1 MATLEELSQ
10 ALIEADKAGNAEDAA
25 VLAHAYSQRKAEA
38 SRPVGLQDTGQGRAS
53 SFFSNVGRGA
63 ASIVP
68 NTIGGLGEIVGSDTL
83 TETADTIEGSIY
95 EALPVNPL
103 YQDEFI
109 QKAGNVIG
117 QAGTTMATGGFGAGF
132 GKLVGGARGLNIG
145 GQIGALAPATLSGVR
160 EGAGRAD
167 ELGLT
172 GGSRYA
178 RALLGGLNEL
188 VTEKVG
194 GLGTELGLTAKMLG
208 ESVEFGGKQIIKGTL
223 TEAGEESG
231 SQLLSN
237 IEDKLMAP
245 EGVKTPGVLK
255 GTGEAAA
262 LGAVGGAF
270 MGSVNSAINTIAGNP
285 PPKTEEQ
292 VSVEGDEIE
301 LTESVSDLTRE
312 QAEEIDRKNL
322 IQDAAVVAD
331 ASPEL
336 PATAQV
342 LNEILAE
349 ESTETTESVSTEET
363 PAEVAESP
371 VVETQEVVQEEVI
384 PEAAQVQDEFVT
396 TDIVD
401 EANDLGG
408 VESESI
414 AELPAGDVALD
425 TVETSEVA
433 ETVPEAT
440 VEQDQVID
448 ETPREP
454 QANDRVQFRREGQ
467 IRTGNYLGRDSLGRH
482 VVEVNGKKEFATS
495 ISPAAAGDTSQVQLS
510 TGTRQI
516 KNPATRQQLES
527 LVDEF
532 SASVPG
538 APRPQ
543 IVTIEQVRN
552 DPEFQ
557 YLRDKA
563 ASFGIQDQLEYID
576 GWVNDGRVYIV
587 EGRSLESAKKNMIHE
602 IVSHIGAQGV
612 ATEAEL
618 NKIADIIRRSNPG
631 IEQKVRLMYEGADEA
646 TITNE
651 MIAMFSEE
659 YQSADPMNLPK
670 GWKKAWEDIKRVLRA
685 IIKRL
690 GGNPNAWDDVELHQ
704 FFSRAIESLSQAPD
718 TTDQGTQLSISQ
730 AYEVNKANFP
740 GTPEAIAEN
749 ERQLEAG
756 VSNAREMQ
764 ARFAPYDA
772 RNRQYIGV
780 TFQEMQDDAN
790 SYLDTM
796 SLDDSYQAIISNTVP
811 DAFKPG
817 ADGRQNVLAAMWIR
831 RAETMLESVTDPYD
845 QARNLGMLNEMALRY
860 AAQGTRDGRA
870 LGSRANAN
878 ALLQPIAPIL
888 ANQQIM
894 IRRADNV
901 TKRRFEGGVE
911 AATRKVRRVDKI
923 ASEEAADELNSNLS
937 GESTERKAIRKEA
950 TKLRNRAQ
958 ESAERIFRSLVRPKQ
973 EGDPETDPVRELYN
987 AHIANPFSKEDFVN
1001 ALVDLTV
1008 DQQTAETLFTTSMDE
1023 IRGRQLEKILKDQAA
1038 LVRAEEK
1045 RLENVNK
1052 QAEDLVNSSD
1062 QSLPSTKAKRQ
1073 TLSSLFR
1080 LQITNP
1086 KSFIEF
1092 FNELTKIGVNV
1103 DLIDQ
1108 LYKKAELERQ
1118 FIQEKKDADEA
1129 LKDLQSHALS
1139 ANRIIGQLAERYSDT
1154 PTYRPGK
1161 GPDLVRE
1168 IYQKHIKAPMT
1179 KDAFVGQL
1187 TDLNVPYLTA
1197 SSLYDISLL
1206 EIKALAR
1213 INELKLIDSELKKK
1227 DRAIQVAE
1235 RRASQ
1240 LIYRTEEKLRQ
1251 GSKDLDSSES
1261 GDTINKAFR
1270 EQVETPSDWPTFRD
1284 RLKTLNVGEEV
1295 ANRLFRT
1302 AEREAS
1308 DQQSMQDFKDEKSAR
1323 EAREKLIGKDSK
1335 KLADILNRLRKK
1347 MYPDMNWR
1355 DIFEMLP
1362 DQQRER
1368 QAEIYTRLRLDE
1380 RLQGLTQ
1387 AEAIE
1392 LTNELDKAWQRER
1405 RKVFQRELSRVGVL
1419 GEKSKADTEKV
1430 VKAIPALLRS
1440 MNLGTFN
1447 SAMFRD
1453 AVAAEYGIRLMS
1465 QEDAARLRKLAIEAW
1480 ELPEGVIRNKK
1491 LRDILSDL
1499 QRTTG
1504 SSRVEILNNFWMASV
1519 LSGTAT
1525 SFDTFMSALN
1535 GFGNNLLQA
1544 SALVIRGRG
1553 KAGIEAHAQWW
1564 SGLRQGLQ
1572 ESLSI
1577 LLKGDYTGLK
1587 RFGEDLNKSL
1597 EGESNF
1603 RPVPLGEE
1611 LLRSGKWYQ
1620 QGLATVMVYTGRIM
1634 AAADHINN
1642 TATTHGAMAVA
1653 RALNPEIYNN
1663 LTSFT
1668 KEERANART
1677 RAIEEVTGGIAP
1689 RTLEEKNTVS
1699 VRTREILHNLLSDEH
1714 YAEASFIGDQA
1725 AYQNDPIGLFGSVYS
1740 VFNTA
1745 LGSAERAAESLSED
1759 PNFSNSIT
1767 RAGLAVLAG
1776 GLRGITGTKFMR
1788 FGFNFGNDLT
1798 QYIPGTVLAQKLAP
1812 VYGAD
1817 MTRSQQDLLMAKNIF
1832 GLMVTS
1838 SLAAFFMGGD
1848 DDEDRPM
1855 IEGNWSSLSK
1865 EKKAQL
1871 RSAGREPMTITWR
1884 TADGTVKRLSYKSW
1898 PTGGIFVAVGGMLDQ
1913 KRYEPAKWSQTG
1925 VGGHLLKGV
1934 TTGVLHVR
1942 DTAALE
1948 GLSELIGSSSYSS
1961 NADADFMDKLTKLPA
1976 RFVGGFVPNLL
1987 KDVDTWDDP
1996 RHFRPEST
2004 WDEYAR
2010 NVPVVRRSVAEGRQ
2024 MLDLLGGDVKI
2035 TRTPWRRVFTEAEKP
2050 GAYKELGDLLDRG
2063 MTLTPPNP
2071 KRKIRFKGQETT
2083 IEGLGKEAEWRYA
2096 KILGG
2101 EYKKFLEDNGTRLRL
2116 MTDSRADDFIKD
2128 RSRVLSERAE
2138 KLLIRDLT
2146 NNPPAQ

>member
-25 VLAHAYSQRKAEA
+25 VLARAYSQRKAEA
-38 SRPVGLQDTGQGRAS
+38 SRPIGLQDTGQGRAS

-167 ELGLT
+167 DLGLT
-172 GGSRYA
+172 GTSRYG

-188 VTEKVG
+188 ITEKVG
-194 GLGTELGLTAKMLG
+194 GTATELGLTAKILG
-208 ESVEFGGKQIIKGTL
+208 ESIEFGGKQLLKGTA
-223 TEAGEESG
+223 TEAGEEAG

-245 EGVKTPGVLK
+245 EGVETPGLLK

-262 LGAVGGAF
+262 LGAVGGTF
-270 MGSVNSAINTIAGNP
+270 MGSVNAAINTIAGNP
-285 PPKTEEQ
+285 TPKVEER
-292 VSVEGDEIE
+292 VSVEGDEVE
-301 LTESVSDLTRE
+301 LTESVSDLTQE
-312 QAEEIDRKNL
+312 QAAEIDRKNL

-349 ESTETTESVSTEET
+349 ESTETTEPVSTEET
-363 PAEVAESP
+363 PAEVTESP
-371 VVETQEVVQEEVI
+371 VVETQEVIQEEVI
-384 PEAAQVQDEFVT
+384 PEAAQVQDELIA

-401 EANDLGG
+401 ETNDLGG

-414 AELPAGDVALD
+414 SELPAGDVALD
-425 TVETSEVA
+425 AVETSEVA
-433 ETVPEAT
+433 EAIPEAA
-440 VEQDQVID
+440 VKQDQAVD
-448 ETPREP
+448 EAPREP

-552 DPEFQ
+552 NPEFQ

-618 NKIADIIRRSNPG
+618 NKIADIIRRANPE

-670 GWKKAWEDIKRVLRA
+670 GWKKAWEDIKRILRA

-704 FFSRAIESLSQAPD
+704 FFSRAIESLSQAPE

-756 VSNAREMQ
+756 VSNARETQ

-780 TFQEMQDDAN
+780 SFQEMQDDAN

-911 AATRKVRRVDKI
+911 AATRKVRRVDQI

-958 ESAERIFRSLVRPKQ
+958 ESAERIFRSLVRPNQ
-973 EGDPETDPVRELYN
+973 LEEGQVDPVRELYE
-987 AHIANPFSKEDFVN
+987 AHLVAPMDQAVFTTALEQLGVN
-1001 ALVDLTV
+1001 KDTV
-1008 DQQTAETLFTTSMDE
+1008 DNLFTTAQDE
-1023 IRGRQLEKILKDQAA
+1023 IRGR
-1038 LVRAEEK
+1038 
-1045 RLENVNK
+1045 
-1052 QAEDLVNSSD
+1052 
-1062 QSLPSTKAKRQ
+1062 
-1073 TLSSLFR
+1073 
-1080 LQITNP
+1080 
-1086 KSFIEF
+1086 
-1092 FNELTKIGVNV
+1092 ELTN
-1103 DLIDQ
+1103 Q
-1108 LYKKAELERQ
+1108 
-1118 FIQEKKDADEA
+1118 
-1129 LKDLQSHALS
+1129 
-1139 ANRIIGQLAERYSDT
+1139 
-1154 PTYRPGK
+1154 
-1161 GPDLVRE
+1161 
-1168 IYQKHIKAPMT
+1168 
-1179 KDAFVGQL
+1179 
-1187 TDLNVPYLTA
+1187 
-1197 SSLYDISLL
+1197 
-1206 EIKALAR
+1206 
-1213 INELKLIDSELKKK
+1213 LKLDTAR
-1227 DRAIQVAE
+1227 DRKIEVAE

-1251 GSKDLDSSES
+1251 GSKDLDSSQS

-1284 RLKTLNVGEEV
+1284 RLRALNVGEEV

-1335 KLADILNRLRKK
+1335 KLADILNRLRRK

-1362 DQQRER
+1362 DQQRQR

-1419 GEKSKADTEKV
+1419 GEKTKKDTEKV

-1453 AVAAEYGIRLMS
+1453 AVAAEYGIRQMS

-1544 SALVIRGRG
+1544 SALVVRGRG

-1577 LLKGDYTGLK
+1577 LLKGDYAGLK

-1699 VRTREILHNLLSDEH
+1699 VRTREILHDLLSDEH

-2128 RSRVLSERAE
+2128 RSQALSERAE